1 MLYFIQEK
9 DVNQIM
15 MNDREKKVLCFG
27 MAIGILL
34 GVIAMKLVGARG
46 AVVLAALAFLVPLVP
61 ELRARVRQDRGAH
74 RMQGVSMPSA
84 PSLGKPHLETPHV
97 TLPHIEKPHL
107 EAPHIEVPH
116 VAMPHL
122 EKPHIE
128 MPEVDLSS
136 DWLSNKAIVIYFMI
150 FIISFVIGYVVL
162 N

>member
-1 MLYFIQEK
+1 
-9 DVNQIM
+9 M

-34 GVIAMKLVGARG
+34 GVIAMKLVGAHG

-61 ELRARVRQDRGAH
+61 ELRARVK
-74 RMQGVSMPSA
+74 QGGVPQMLSA
-84 PSLGKPHLETPHV
+84 PSIEKPHV
-97 TLPHIEKPHL
+97 TMPHL
-107 EAPHIEVPH
+107 EAPHLEVPH

-122 EKPHIE
+122 EKPHVPHVE
-128 MPEVDLSS
+128 LPEVDLSS

>member
-1 MLYFIQEK
+1 
-9 DVNQIM
+9 M

-34 GVIAMKLVGARG
+34 GVIAMKLLGARG

-61 ELRARVRQDRGAH
+61 ELRARVK
-74 RMQGVSMPSA
+74 QGRLPQMPSA
-84 PSLGKPHLETPHV
+84 PSVGKPHLEAPHV

-116 VAMPHL
+116 VA
-122 EKPHIE
+122 

>member
-61 ELRARVRQDRGAH
+61 ELRARVK
-74 RMQGVSMPSA
+74 QGGVPQMPSA
-84 PSLGKPHLETPHV
+84 PS
-97 TLPHIEKPHL
+97 IEKPHVTM
-107 EAPHIEVPH
+107 PHLEVPH

-122 EKPHIE
+122 EKPHVPHVE
-128 MPEVDLSS
+128 LPEVDLSS

>member
-1 MLYFIQEK
+1 MAAVLYFIQEK

-46 AVVLAALAFLVPLVP
+46 AVVLSALAFLVPLVP
-61 ELRARVRQDRGAH
+61 ELRARVK
-74 RMQGVSMPSA
+74 QGGVPQMPSA
-84 PSLGKPHLETPHV
+84 PSIEKPHV
-97 TLPHIEKPHL
+97 TMPHL
-107 EAPHIEVPH
+107 EAPHLEVPH

-122 EKPHIE
+122 EKPHVPHVE
-128 MPEVDLSS
+128 LPEVDLSS

>member
-1 MLYFIQEK
+1 
-9 DVNQIM
+9 M

-61 ELRARVRQDRGAH
+61 ELRARVK
-74 RMQGVSMPSA
+74 QGGLPQMPSA
-84 PSLGKPHLETPHV
+84 PSVGKPHLEAPHV

-116 VAMPHL
+116 VA
-122 EKPHIE
+122 

>member
-1 MLYFIQEK
+1 M
-9 DVNQIM
+9 NQIM

-61 ELRARVRQDRGAH
+61 ELRARVK
-74 RMQGVSMPSA
+74 QGGLPQMPSA
-84 PSLGKPHLETPHV
+84 PSVGKPHLEAPHV

-116 VAMPHL
+116 VA
-122 EKPHIE
+122 

>member
-1 MLYFIQEK
+1 
-9 DVNQIM
+9 
-15 MNDREKKVLCFG
+15 

-61 ELRARVRQDRGAH
+61 ELRARVK
-74 RMQGVSMPSA
+74 QGGLPQMPSA
-84 PSLGKPHLETPHV
+84 PSVGKPHLEAPHV

-116 VAMPHL
+116 VA
-122 EKPHIE
+122 

>member
-1 MLYFIQEK
+1 MAAVLYFIQEK

-61 ELRARVRQDRGAH
+61 ELRARIK
-74 RMQGVSMPSA
+74 QGRLPQVSA
-84 PSLGKPHLETPHV
+84 
-97 TLPHIEKPHL
+97 IEKPHL
-107 EAPHIEVPH
+107 EAPHVTMPHIETPHIEVPH
-116 VAMPHL
+116 VAMPHI
-122 EKPHIE
+122 EKPHVE
-128 MPEVDLSS
+128 LPEVDLSS

>member
-61 ELRARVRQDRGAH
+61 EMRARVK
-74 RMQGVSMPSA
+74 QGRLPQMPSA
-84 PSLGKPHLETPHV
+84 PSVGKPHLEAPHV

>member
-1 MLYFIQEK
+1 
-9 DVNQIM
+9 M

-34 GVIAMKLVGARG
+34 GVSAMKLVGARG

-61 ELRARVRQDRGAH
+61 ELRARVK
-74 RMQGVSMPSA
+74 QGRLSQMPSA
-84 PSLGKPHLETPHV
+84 PSVGKPHLEAPHV

-128 MPEVDLSS
+128 MLEVDLSS

>member
-1 MLYFIQEK
+1 
-9 DVNQIM
+9 M

-61 ELRARVRQDRGAH
+61 ELRARVK
-74 RMQGVSMPSA
+74 QGRLSQMPSA
-84 PSLGKPHLETPHV
+84 PSVGKPHLEAPHV
-97 TLPHIEKPHL
+97 TLLHIEK
-107 EAPHIEVPH
+107 PHIEVPH

>member
-1 MLYFIQEK
+1 
-9 DVNQIM
+9 M

-61 ELRARVRQDRGAH
+61 ELRARVK
-74 RMQGVSMPSA
+74 QGGVPQMPSA
-84 PSLGKPHLETPHV
+84 PSIEKPHV
-97 TLPHIEKPHL
+97 TMPHL
-107 EAPHIEVPH
+107 EAPH
-116 VAMPHL
+116 L
-122 EKPHIE
+122 EKPHVPHVE
-128 MPEVDLSS
+128 LPEVDLSS

>member
-1 MLYFIQEK
+1 
-9 DVNQIM
+9 M

-46 AVVLAALAFLVPLVP
+46 AVVLAALAFLIPLVP
-61 ELRARVRQDRGAH
+61 ELRARVK
-74 RMQGVSMPSA
+74 QGGLPQMPSA
-84 PSLGKPHLETPHV
+84 PSVG
-97 TLPHIEKPHL
+97 KPHL
-107 EAPHIEVPH
+107 EAPHVT
-116 VAMPHL
+116 L
-122 EKPHIE
+122 PHIE